1 MIQVEG
7 LTKRYGDRTAVN
19 KLTFNAQQG
28 EIVGFLGPNGA
39 GKTTTMRIL
48 TGFMPPSEGVARV
61 AGYDLLTESFEVRK
75 RVGYLPESVPMY
87 PEMSVVQYLDFMAEL
102 RHIPSR
108 EDRVDEVMELV
119 RIADRATSYL
129 GNLSKGLRQ
138 RVGLA
143 QALLHKPEVLILD
156 EPMDGMDP
164 QQQREVKHIIR
175 EVGSQKTVLL
185 STHILAHAHELCN
198 RVIIINNGQIVAE
211 DTPDRLSSQIAGG
224 SRVHLAVEGDGAGLV
239 EELTALEGVVAVRV
253 EQDGVLDIE
262 TGPGLD
268 LRPQLAEAVVKGGWR
283 LLELRRERLS
293 LEEIFIQLTR
303 EEREARE
310 PGEAAEAEAELEPAD
325 VAASGERV

>member
-7 LTKRYGDRTAVN
+7 LTKRYGERTAVN
-19 KLTFNAQQG
+19 KLTFTAKQG

-48 TGFMPPSEGVARV
+48 TGFMPPSEGVAKV

-75 RVGYLPESVPMY
+75 RVGYLPESVPLY

-102 RHIPSR
+102 RRIPNR
-108 EDRVDEVMELV
+108 DDRVDEVMEQV
-119 RIADRATSYL
+119 RIANRATSYV

-143 QALLHKPEVLILD
+143 QALLHKPDVLILD

-164 QQQREVKHIIR
+164 QQQIEVKNIIR
-175 EVGSQKTVLL
+175 EVGSQKTVML
-185 STHILAHAHELCN
+185 STHILAHAHELCH
-198 RVIIINNGQIVAE
+198 RVIILNNGTIVAE

-224 SRVHLAVEGDGAGLV
+224 GRVHLMVEGDGTGLAD
-239 EELTALEGVVAVRV
+239 ELSRLTGVTAVRAV
-253 EQDGVLDIE
+253 QDGHLEIE
-262 TGPGLD
+262 TGPGAD
-268 LRPQLAEAVVKGGWR
+268 LRPQIAETVVRGGWS
-283 LLELRRERLS
+283 LLEMRRERMS

-303 EEREARE
+303 DE
-310 PGEAAEAEAELEPAD
+310 
-325 VAASGERV
+325 VAAPDRAAPEPEAPAGAGA

>member
-19 KLTFNAQQG
+19 KLTFNAKQG

-48 TGFMPPSEGVARV
+48 TGYMPPSEGQAKV
-61 AGYDLLTESFEVRK
+61 AGYDLLTESLEVRK

-102 RHIPSR
+102 RRIPDR
-108 EDRVDEVMELV
+108 DDRVDEVMELV
-119 RIADRATSYL
+119 RIANRATSYV

-164 QQQREVKHIIR
+164 QQQIEVKNIIR
-175 EVGSQKTVLL
+175 EVGSQKTVML
-185 STHILAHAHELCN
+185 STHILAHAHELCH

-224 SRVHLAVEGDGAGLV
+224 GRINLTVEGDGSGLP
-239 EELTALEGVVAVRV
+239 EELSQLEGIMSVRAVR
-253 EQDGVLDIE
+253 DGHLEVE
-262 TGPGLD
+262 TGPGPD
-268 LRPQLAEAVVKGGWR
+268 VRPLIAEAVVKGGWR
-283 LLELRRERLS
+283 LLELHRERMS

-303 EEREARE
+303 EEAEAR
-310 PGEAAEAEAELEPAD
+310 GEAADEAVAPAEAGA
-325 VAASGERV
+325 

>member
-7 LTKRYGDRTAVN
+7 LTKRYGERTAVN
-19 KLTFNAQQG
+19 KLTFNARQG

-48 TGFMPPSEGVARV
+48 TGYMPPSEGEARV
-61 AGYDLLTESFEVRK
+61 AGYDLLTQSLEVRK
-75 RVGYLPESVPMY
+75 RVGYLPESVPLY

-102 RHIPSR
+102 RRIPER
-108 EDRVDEVMELV
+108 QDRVDEVMELV
-119 RIADRATSYL
+119 HIANRAETYI

-164 QQQREVKHIIR
+164 QQQIEVKRILR
-175 EVGSQKTVLL
+175 AVGSEKTVLL
-185 STHILAHAHELCN
+185 STHILAHAHELCD

-224 SRVHLAVEGDGAGLV
+224 GRVSLVVDGDGAGLQ
-239 EELTALEGVVAVRV
+239 EELAGVPGVLAVHAV
-253 EQDGVLDIE
+253 QDGHLEIE
-262 TGPGLD
+262 TGPGPD
-268 LRPQLAEAVVKGGWR
+268 LRPQIAETVVKGGWR

-303 EEREARE
+303 EEVAARE
-310 PGEAAEAEAELEPAD
+310 EVEAASEPEELAEAGA
-325 VAASGERV
+325 

>member
-1 MIQVEG
+1 MIQAEG

-19 KLTFNAQQG
+19 KLSFTARQG

-48 TGFMPPSEGVARV
+48 TGYMPPSEGKATV
-61 AGYDLLTESFEVRK
+61 AGYDLMTQSLEVRK
-75 RVGYLPESVPMY
+75 RVGYLPESVPLY

-102 RHIPSR
+102 RRIPKR
-108 EDRVDEVMELV
+108 EDRVDEVMEMV
-119 RIADRATSYL
+119 NISSRATSYI

-138 RVGLA
+138 RVGLG

-156 EPMDGMDP
+156 EPMDGLDP
-164 QQQREVKHIIR
+164 QQQIEVKRIIR
-175 EVGSQKTVLL
+175 EVGSQQTVLL

-224 SRVHLAVEGDGAGLV
+224 GRIHLVVDGDGAGLAD
-239 EELTALEGVVAVRV
+239 ELRRVPGVLAVRDG
-253 EQDGVLDIE
+253 QDGQMEVEI
-262 TGPGLD
+262 GPGAD
-268 LRPQLAEAVVKGGWR
+268 VRPQLAGTVVKGGWQ
-283 LLELRRERLS
+283 LLEMRRERLS

-303 EEREARE
+303 DEEAGHANGGAAK
-310 PGEAAEAEAELEPAD
+310 PGAPQAD
-325 VAASGERV
+325 SEVRA